1 MKNSV
6 NVNILVFD
14 EILDR
19 AMDASGIDE
28 FISIMWD
35 IGHEGGNI
43 FVISHKDTMVDK
55 FQRTIQFQ
63 KVKNFS
69 TLTKDG

>member
-19 AMDASGIDE
+19 AMDGAGIEE
-28 FISIMWD
+28 FIRIMWD
-35 IGHEGGNI
+35 LGHEGGNI

-55 FQRTIQFQ
+55 FQRTLKFQ

-69 TLTKDG
+69 TLTTDE

>member
-1 MKNSV
+1 
-6 NVNILVFD
+6 
-14 EILDR
+14 
-19 AMDASGIDE
+19 MDTAGIDE
-28 FISIMWD
+28 FIRIMWD

-55 FQRTIQFQ
+55 FQRTLQFQ

>member
-1 MKNSV
+1 
-6 NVNILVFD
+6 VFD